1 MREKV
6 LLNFYR
12 VFSILAVV
20 ALAYA
25 YRGEISRLIGRL
37 SAGKESEVNVSVET
51 EAETSE
57 PGSAVETETVK
68 KPAHTSNSYF
78 DERKPDYSLINTYT
92 EDPVTIEFTWTSF
105 EGLYY
110 ATICYT
116 IDEKLYTYFRSL
128 SRYYGN
134 DEYVNYIDDPIN
146 DKYIEMI
153 VENLDTIAGKRDYTD
168 GERVREAIAFC
179 QSFEYETDNDTT
191 DHMEWPK
198 YPVELLYDRTGDCE
212 DSAILM
218 VGILRKMGYGCALIK
233 FDDHIAVGLKGDDSL
248 NGSYYDYEGE
258 KYYYVETTNKG
269 WYIGEIPDE
278 YKNLEATLI
287 PIN

>member
-1 MREKV
+1 M
-6 LLNFYR
+6 
-12 VFSILAVV
+12 IAVAV
-20 ALAYA
+20 IIFA
-25 YRGEISRLIGRL
+25 YRDKISGF
-37 SAGKESEVNVSVET
+37 VNGFNDREETQVSVSVET
-51 EAETSE
+51 GEDTSRPGTAAETES
-57 PGSAVETETVK
+57 VK
-68 KPAHTSNSYF
+68 KPAHASNAYV
-78 DERKPDYSLINTYT
+78 DERKPDYALINTYT
-92 EDPVTIEFTWTSF
+92 EDPVTLEFTWTSF

-168 GERVREAIAFC
+168 GERVREAISFC
-179 QSFEYETDNDTT
+179 QSFEYESDGNNT
-191 DHMEWPK
+191 DHTEWPK

-248 NGSYYDYEGE
+248 NGSYYELDGE

-269 WYIGEIPDE
+269 WYIGEVPDE
-278 YKNLEATLI
+278 YKALEATLI